1 MQLRA
6 IPLVVGGSR
15 TGALILVRDVT
26 ELRRRERELLSKDAT
41 IKEIHHRVK
50 NNLQTV
56 AALLRLQ
63 ARRLSEPEA
72 RSALEEAVRRVGSIA
87 VVHETLS
94 LTPDEVVDFDE
105 VAARVA
111 TMAVE
116 VSAPE
121 LGITPRLN
129 GTFGMLPAAVAT
141 PLAMVLTELL
151 QNALQHGLG
160 SADGSGLP
168 GSPDRAG
175 GSFDWAGGSPDQ
187 SGGSPD
193 RAGGS
198 PDRASGSPDRAS
210 GSPDRASGSPDRA
223 SGSPDRAG
231 GRMASLEVT
240 ARRRAGKLTVMVADS
255 GAGLPEGFDLSSA
268 ASLGLQIVRT
278 LVVSE
283 LGGSLEI
290 TGRAAGGTLV
300 VVNLPVDTAA
310 PSEPPVGG
318 ADGARAG

>member
-1 MQLRA
+1 
-6 IPLVVGGSR
+6 
-15 TGALILVRDVT
+15 VT

-94 LTPDEVVDFDE
+94 LTPDEEVDFDD

-121 LGITPRLN
+121 LGVTPRLA

-151 QNALQHGLG
+151 QNALEHGFSPAG
-160 SADGSGLP
+160 GP
-168 GSPDRAG
+168 GPAG
-175 GSFDWAGGSPDQ
+175 GSGPADRGPD
-187 SGGSPD
+187 SREPD
-193 RAGGS
+193 RDE
-198 PDRASGSPDRAS
+198 PV
-210 GSPDRASGSPDRA
+210 
-223 SGSPDRAG
+223 
-231 GRMASLEVT
+231 SLVVT
-240 ARRRAGKLTVMVADS
+240 ARRLPGKLTVMVADR
-255 GAGLPEGFDLSSA
+255 GAGLPEGFDLSSSD
-268 ASLGLQIVRT
+268 SLGLQIVRT
-278 LVVSE
+278 LVVAE
-283 LGGSLEI
+283 LGGSLKI
-290 TGRAAGGTLV
+290 NGRPAGGTLV
-300 VVNLPVDTAA
+300 VVELPVETAL
-310 PSEPPVGG
+310 PPHPPARKPGSRLGDGG
-318 ADGARAG
+318 PG